1 MITKHSEIDNL
12 FELKHLYY
20 FYYLNSYFPLQR
32 VGLFPSLRHPTLP
45 NQAIYSSLLNYAL
58 PVDVETGS
66 GAIARYRQEVCLK
79 VFESNLILGSSNS
92 IKNNS
97 DDNNHIR
104 IQYYGREPL
113 LGATV
118 SWSAPQ
124 SAHDWSNQPIIIL
137 VLFTVTVTNINRT
150 RLIYYHV
157 AGN

>member
-1 MITKHSEIDNL
+1 M
-12 FELKHLYY
+12 
-20 FYYLNSYFPLQR
+20 
-32 VGLFPSLRHPTLP
+32 
-45 NQAIYSSLLNYAL
+45 LNYAL

-137 VLFTVTVTNINRT
+137 VLSQ
-150 RLIYYHV
+150 
-157 AGN
+157 